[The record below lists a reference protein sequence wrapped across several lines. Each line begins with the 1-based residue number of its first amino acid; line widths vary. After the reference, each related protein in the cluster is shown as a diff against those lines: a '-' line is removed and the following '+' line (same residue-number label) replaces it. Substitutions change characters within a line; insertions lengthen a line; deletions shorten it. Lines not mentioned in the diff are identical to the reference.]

1 MCNSA
6 EHHHH
11 LDTSS
16 TRRELLQRGGM
27 ATIAIA
33 GLGVFQRRSA
43 AAQGQGT
50 PPDGGAGGPGGAPG
64 GGGQSDVLEEFV
76 GVTIDGTPIEGL
88 FPIAATGIDR
98 TPVVEAATAFLD
110 SLTEEQRAA
119 TLFAVDDDEWRKW
132 SNVDG
137 YQRQGTS
144 FREMDAAAVAAGY
157 NLLQVALSA
166 AGYEKVDTT
175 IKLNHTEGE
184 LMNNFESFD
193 EDLYWFTIM
202 GDPSLTEPWGW
213 QLDGHHL
220 VVNYFLLGDQLV
232 MTLLFMGAEPT
243 VAPEGTDY
251 AGLSVLITEQDK
263 GLAMVNA
270 LDSNQQASAIIDP
283 NKTAENL
290 QAGANS
296 DNVVIPYAGIN
307 AADLTADQ
315 QSQLLDLVREWVN
328 TMPDQDA
335 DLKMAEIEAHLD
347 ETWFAWIGATGEDA
361 VFYYRIQSP
370 VILIEFDHQPPG
382 PLGRSS
388 DYYQG
393 ATGPQRAHIHSII
406 RTPNGNDYGKDLL
419 AEHYATSDHHTT
431 DATPAAAYFWAAAS

>member
-1 MCNSA
+1 MCLQGDHRHQS
-6 EHHHH
+6 
-11 LDTSS
+11 LGMPT
-16 TRRELLQRGGM
+16 TRRQVLRNGAL
-27 ATIAIA
+27 ASLAIA
-33 GLGVFQRRSA
+33 GLGVFQLQDVSA
-43 AAQGQGT
+43 QDQGG
-50 PPDGGAGGPGGAPG
+50 PPDGGPGGQPG
-64 GGGQSDVLEEFV
+64 GDGQSDVLDEFV

-98 TPVVEAATAFLD
+98 TPVVEAAMAFLA
-110 SLTEEQRAA
+110 SLTDDQRAA
-119 TLFAVDDDEWRKW
+119 TVFAVDDDEWRKW

-144 FREMDAAAVAAGY
+144 FREMDDTAVAAAY
-157 NLLQVALSA
+157 ALLEVALSS
-166 AGYEKVDTT
+166 AGYEKVDAT

-184 LMNNFESFD
+184 LMGNFERFD
-193 EDLYWFTIM
+193 EDLYWLTVM
-202 GDPSLTEPWGW
+202 GEPSLTDAWGW

-220 VVNYFLLGDQLV
+220 VVNYMLVGDQLV
-232 MTLLFMGAEPT
+232 MTPLFMGAEPA

-263 GLAMVNA
+263 GLAMVNT
-270 LDSNQQASAIIDP
+270 LDADQQASAIIDP
-283 NKTAENL
+283 NKTGIDM

-296 DNVVIPYAGIN
+296 DNAVIPYAGIN

-315 QSQLLDLVREWVN
+315 QAQLLDLIHEWVN

-335 DLKMAEIEAHLD
+335 DLKMAEIESRLD
-347 ETWFAWIGATGEDA
+347 ETWFAWVGATGEDA

-382 PLGRSS
+382 PLGQSS
-388 DYYQG
+388 NYYQG

-419 AEHYATSDHHTT
+419 AEHYATSAHHAGDT
-431 DATPAAAYFWAAAS
+431 ALVAGVFWPAAS